1 MIALRSEDIMGQVM
15 VGLDLGG
22 AFHQVQVTSESG
34 ERLGRSFRIRRGR
47 RGLEALLAGV
57 HRVAGE
63 AAEPIF
69 SVEATRNYWQEMVH
83 PLQRLGHTVYLISP
97 STSAAL
103 RSFIRDHSKNDC
115 VDADALAR
123 VPQVHPRLHPRPLCE
138 PRSEAILRLVRLSWT
153 LRAQIADRK
162 KRILDRA
169 DMVYPGYGQVFRQRY
184 GVTSLLFI
192 RRYLNPAKV
201 RRLGARRLGRL
212 LMTASW
218 GKLRQGQLQRLWQL
232 IENAPELAID
242 YDELQFAV
250 TVDLDLLEV
259 EERAQATI
267 RQRVAELYAE
277 LDHESRLTSIPGL
290 GDFFGAAV
298 TAFIGDVH
306 RFRSSGE
313 IVALAGL
320 CPRQHST
327 AGRDRPNQPMTK
339 HGDPTIRG
347 CLYYAAGIARQYDP
361 ELQAFYTRL
370 RERGKHHNVAQCAL
384 AAKLLR
390 RCVALLREGRPYQ
403 IERLKEIQ
411 RLQDEEGKTVRR
423 SVFEV
428 AERLKDESVSVSPGR
443 RAYAHGSDTAT
454 ESADPASVTRRG
466 LLRPTGT
473 ARRTKRRLEQ
483 MTEAVAES
491 PSQLAA
497 DAHDQPSSNL
507 VAESERQP
515 ARRKL
520 HM

>member
-1 MIALRSEDIMGQVM
+1 MGQPVM

-22 AFHQVQVTSESG
+22 GFHQVQVTTESG

-47 RGLEALLAGV
+47 RGLEALLAGIE
-57 HRVAGE
+57 REAG
-63 AAEPIF
+63 ADAEPVF
-69 SVEATRNYWQEMVH
+69 SVEATRNYWQEIVH

-103 RSFIRDHSKNDC
+103 RSFIRDHTKNDSI
-115 VDADALAR
+115 DADALAR
-123 VPQVHPRLHPRPLCE
+123 VPRVHPGLHPRPVCE
-138 PRSEAILRLVRLSWT
+138 PRAEAILRLVRLSWS
-153 LRAQIADRK
+153 LRAQMANRK
-162 KRILDRA
+162 KRLLDRT

-184 GVTSLLFI
+184 GATSLLFM

-201 RRLGARRLGRL
+201 RRLGARRLSRL

-218 GKLRQGQLQRLWQL
+218 GKLRHGQLQRLWEV
-232 IENAPELAID
+232 IENAPDLTID
-242 YDELQFAV
+242 YEVLQFAV
-250 TVDLDLLEV
+250 AIDLDLLEA
-259 EERAQATI
+259 EERAQSTI

-277 LDHESRLTSIPGL
+277 LDPEARLTSMPGL

-298 TAFIGDVH
+298 TAFIGDVR
-306 RFRSSGE
+306 RFRCADE
-313 IVALAGL
+313 IVALTGL

-390 RCVALLREGRPYQ
+390 RCVALLRDRRPYQ
-403 IERLKEIQ
+403 IERLKEIR

-428 AERLKDESVSVSPGR
+428 AERLKDEGRPASPGPGAYP
-443 RAYAHGSDTAT
+443 RALPPAT
-454 ESADPASVTRRG
+454 ESADEASVTRSG
-466 LLRPTGT
+466 CLRPAAA
-473 ARRTKRRLEQ
+473 ARRVRRRLEPI
-483 MTEAVAES
+483 TEPIPVPDS
-491 PSQLAA
+491 PTVTPEEGTNEKGAWSAPISKS
-497 DAHDQPSSNL
+497 H
-507 VAESERQP
+507 
-515 ARRKL
+515 
-520 HM
+520 